1 MMKSAS
7 HFRAGAFALAA
18 LSALAIGAPAIAQM
32 GGSVP
37 MVGGAPMYPTKN
49 IVENAVESADHTM
62 LVAAVQAAGLVDT
75 LAGPGPFT
83 VFAPVNDAFAALP
96 AGTVDTLLMPANK
109 DQLTGVL
116 TYHVIAGTV
125 TAEDLATELQA
136 ANGRPVQIA
145 TVNGELLTFTW
156 VDNAIRVK
164 GEGGG
169 DAMITIPNVAQ
180 SNGVIHVVD
189 TVLLP

>member
-32 GGSVP
+32 AGAVP

-49 IVENAVESADHTM
+49 IVENAVESADHTT

-96 AGTVDTLLMPANK
+96 TGTVDTLLMPANK

-156 VDNAIRVK
+156 VDNAIHVK

-189 TVLLP
+189 SVLLP

>member
-49 IVENAVESADHTM
+49 IVENAVESADHTT

-156 VDNAIRVK
+156 VDNAIHVK

-189 TVLLP
+189 SVLLP